1 MIELIACALAFA
13 AGYIVACWRVSSKT
27 GQPMM
32 QVLRGK
38 PGEEGPP

>member
-1 MIELIACALAFA
+1 MELIAIILAFL
-13 AGYIVACWRVSSKT
+13 AGYIVACWVIASKT